1 MTEASIGGILR
12 SLLER
17 AGADVLATEKAA
29 LTDEPDGVHQHRVS
43 VRRLRAVLSGFAADV
58 DTRGAKH
65 VRVVFGEWGRE
76 LGVVRDIEVRIALA
90 EDLLERAEVDD
101 PDVVRRLVEDERGA
115 YRTAQERLAELG
127 REPRAQAR
135 RELLGAFLEDP
146 GIVRTDAPA
155 GEILIG
161 VLEKQ
166 ARRARKAA
174 RRLDGTTAAYH
185 ALRKAGRRL
194 RYVAEAIVPEV
205 ADLSADG
212 EAGLSVDVVDALA
225 HAGDLLHDALG
236 DHRDA
241 VLFAEHV
248 ARQGVLA
255 SRAGE
260 SVGPFERIEML
271 AQKDA
276 SAHLDALPEA
286 LKKLRRAA
294 SRLG

>member
-1 MTEASIGGILR
+1 MTEASIGGILP
-12 SLLER
+12 SLLEH

-29 LTDEPDGVHQHRVS
+29 LTDEPDGVHEHRVS
-43 VRRLRAVLSGFAADV
+43 VRRLRAVLAGFAAEV

-65 VRVVFGEWGRE
+65 LRVVFGEWGRE
-76 LGVVRDIEVRIALA
+76 LGVVRDIEVRIGLA

-101 PDVVRRLVEDERGA
+101 PEVVRRLVGDERSA
-115 YRTAQERLAELG
+115 YRTAHERLAELG
-127 REPRAQAR
+127 REPRARAR
-135 RELLGAFLEDP
+135 GELLAAFLEDP
-146 GIVRTDAPA
+146 GIVRPDALA

-174 RRLDGTTAAYH
+174 RHLDGTTSAFH
-185 ALRKAGRRL
+185 ALRKSGRRL
-194 RYVAEAIVPEV
+194 RYVAEAIAPYVDEV
-205 ADLSADG
+205 SVD
-212 EAGLSVDVVDALA
+212 AGLSVDVVDDLA

-260 SVGPFERIEML
+260 NVGPFERIEAL
-271 AQKDA
+271 ALEDA

-286 LKKLRRAA
+286 LKQLRRAA